1 MVLYDFANYFS
12 VIRRR
17 SQALL
22 VEACSEYK
30 LNYSEFALLLKL
42 YDMEGCSQDAMVEV
56 LSIDKAAVTRILK
69 SLEEMDLVYRR
80 IDTEDRRIKRIFL
93 TDSGKSMEEK
103 IRNILTKMVTFVVE
117 DIPKDK
123 VVEVMG
129 MIHDASQKLVNAEY
143 EDIYGPRR

>member
-1 MVLYDFANYFS
+1 MELYDFANYFS

-93 TDSGKSMEEK
+93 TDSAKSMEEK

>member
-1 MVLYDFANYFS
+1 MELYDFANYFS

-103 IRNILTKMVTFVVE
+103 IRNILTKMVIFVVE

>member
-1 MVLYDFANYFS
+1 MELYDFANYFS

-56 LSIDKAAVTRILK
+56 LRIDKAAVTRILK

>member
-1 MVLYDFANYFS
+1 MELYDFANYFS

-103 IRNILTKMVTFVVE
+103 IRNILTKMVTLVVE

>member
-1 MVLYDFANYFS
+1 MELYDFANYFS

-42 YDMEGCSQDAMVEV
+42 YDMEGCSQDAIVEV

>member
-1 MVLYDFANYFS
+1 MELYDFANYFS

-103 IRNILTKMVTFVVE
+103 RRNILTKMVTFVVE

>member
-1 MVLYDFANYFS
+1 MELYDFANYFS

-123 VVEVMG
+123 VVEVIG

>member
-1 MVLYDFANYFS
+1 MELYDFANYFS

-30 LNYSEFALLLKL
+30 LNYAEFALVLKR

>member
-1 MVLYDFANYFS
+1 MELYDFANNFS

>member
-1 MVLYDFANYFS
+1 
-12 VIRRR
+12 
-17 SQALL
+17 
-22 VEACSEYK
+22 
-30 LNYSEFALLLKL
+30 
-42 YDMEGCSQDAMVEV
+42 
-56 LSIDKAAVTRILK
+56 
-69 SLEEMDLVYRR
+69 MDLVYRR

-123 VVEVMG
+123 VVEVMR

>member
-1 MVLYDFANYFS
+1 MELYDFANYFS

-103 IRNILTKMVTFVVE
+103 IRNILTKLVTFVVE

>member
-1 MVLYDFANYFS
+1 MELYDFANYFS

-56 LSIDKAAVTRILK
+56 LRIDKAAVTRILK

-103 IRNILTKMVTFVVE
+103 RRNILTKMVTFVVE

>member
-1 MVLYDFANYFS
+1 MELYDFANYFS

-69 SLEEMDLVYRR
+69 SLEEMDLGYRR

>member
-1 MVLYDFANYFS
+1 MELYDFANYFS

-93 TDSGKSMEEK
+93 TDSGKYMEEK

>member
-1 MVLYDFANYFS
+1 MELYDFANYFS

-69 SLEEMDLVYRR
+69 SLEEMDLV
-80 IDTEDRRIKRIFL
+80 
-93 TDSGKSMEEK
+93 
-103 IRNILTKMVTFVVE
+103 
-117 DIPKDK
+117 
-123 VVEVMG
+123 
-129 MIHDASQKLVNAEY
+129 
-143 EDIYGPRR
+143 

>member
-1 MVLYDFANYFS
+1 MELYDFANYLS
-12 VIRRR
+12 VIIRR

>member
-1 MVLYDFANYFS
+1 MELYDFANYFS

-129 MIHDASQKLVNAEY
+129 MIHDASQKLVNAE
-143 EDIYGPRR
+143 

>member
-1 MVLYDFANYFS
+1 MELYDFANYFS

-22 VEACSEYK
+22 VEASSEYK

>member
-1 MVLYDFANYFS
+1 MEVYDFANYFS

-42 YDMEGCSQDAMVEV
+42 YDMEGCSQDPMVEV

>member
-1 MVLYDFANYFS
+1 MELYDFANYFS

-56 LSIDKAAVTRILK
+56 LSLDKAAVTRILK
-69 SLEEMDLVYRR
+69 SSEELALVYRR

-123 VVEVMG
+123 DVEVMG
-129 MIHDASQKLVNAEY
+129 MIHDASQTLVDAEY
-143 EDIYGPRR
+143 EDIYGARS

>member
-1 MVLYDFANYFS
+1 MELYDFANYFS

-69 SLEEMDLVYRR
+69 SLEEIDLVYRR

>member
-1 MVLYDFANYFS
+1 MELYDFANYFS

-42 YDMEGCSQDAMVEV
+42 YDMEGCSQDAMVVV

>member
-1 MVLYDFANYFS
+1 MELYDFANYFS

-93 TDSGKSMEEK
+93 TDSCKSMEEK

>member
-1 MVLYDFANYFS
+1 MELYDFANYFS

>member
-1 MVLYDFANYFS
+1 MELYDFANYFS

-93 TDSGKSMEEK
+93 TDSGKSMEEN

>member
-1 MVLYDFANYFS
+1 MELYDFANYFS

-56 LSIDKAAVTRILK
+56 LSIDKAAVTRMLK

>member
-1 MVLYDFANYFS
+1 MELYDFANYFS

-129 MIHDASQKLVNAEY
+129 MIHVASQKLVNAEY